1 MASIRD
7 VAKMAGVSVG
17 TVSRYLNGQQLKEK
31 NMKKIAEAISA
42 LDYKE
47 NIIAK
52 GLKNN
57 RSFSIGLLINGI
69 SSRFGSEVVSGIERV
84 AEENGYSLLL
94 SGFADQPEKI
104 EQKIEY
110 LMKHVIDGL
119 IVFLSEEEW
128 SGFEMLTKM
137 SIPVIALNCPE
148 GPAGID
154 TILVNDRES
163 VAKVIAHHGE
173 QGHKKIGFIAATQ
186 TDYVARERLAGAKE
200 AVQNDPS
207 IQLEVFTG
215 DYSRKSGYYGAK
227 ELL

>member
-31 NMKKIAEAISA
+31 NMEKISEAISA

-110 LMKHVIDGL
+110 LMKHAIDGSFCTASL
-119 IVFLSEEEW
+119 
-128 SGFEMLTKM
+128 
-137 SIPVIALNCPE
+137 A
-148 GPAGID
+148 PAKRS
-154 TILVNDRES
+154 L
-163 VAKVIAHHGE
+163 
-173 QGHKKIGFIAATQ
+173 AT
-186 TDYVARERLAGAKE
+186 
-200 AVQNDPS
+200 
-207 IQLEVFTG
+207 
-215 DYSRKSGYYGAK
+215 
-227 ELL
+227 

>member
-52 GLKNN
+52 GLK
-57 RSFSIGLLINGI
+57 NGI

-154 TILVNDRES
+154 TILLNDR
-163 VAKVIAHHGE
+163 
-173 QGHKKIGFIAATQ
+173 
-186 TDYVARERLAGAKE
+186 
-200 AVQNDPS
+200 
-207 IQLEVFTG
+207 
-215 DYSRKSGYYGAK
+215 
-227 ELL
+227 

>member
-31 NMKKIAEAISA
+31 NMEKISEAISA

-69 SSRFGSEVVSGIERV
+69 SNRFGSEVVSGIERV

-94 SGFADQPEKI
+94 SGFADQPEK
-104 EQKIEY
+104 
-110 LMKHVIDGL
+110 
-119 IVFLSEEEW
+119 S
-128 SGFEMLTKM
+128 
-137 SIPVIALNCPE
+137 N
-148 GPAGID
+148 
-154 TILVNDRES
+154 
-163 VAKVIAHHGE
+163 
-173 QGHKKIGFIAATQ
+173 KKSNT
-186 TDYVARERLAGAKE
+186 
-200 AVQNDPS
+200 
-207 IQLEVFTG
+207 
-215 DYSRKSGYYGAK
+215 
-227 ELL
+227 

>member
-31 NMKKIAEAISA
+31 NMEKISEAISA

-94 SGFADQPEKI
+94 SGFADQPEKSNKNRI
-104 EQKIEY
+104 PDEACDRW
-110 LMKHVIDGL
+110 IDRLL
-119 IVFLSEEEW
+119 IRRRVVW
-128 SGFEMLTKM
+128 
-137 SIPVIALNCPE
+137 I
-148 GPAGID
+148 
-154 TILVNDRES
+154 
-163 VAKVIAHHGE
+163 
-173 QGHKKIGFIAATQ
+173 
-186 TDYVARERLAGAKE
+186 
-200 AVQNDPS
+200 
-207 IQLEVFTG
+207 
-215 DYSRKSGYYGAK
+215 
-227 ELL
+227 